1 MKKITNQVVAQAL
14 KLNEDELLAKSNV
27 VGVGIGEK
35 ISGGFS
41 QDRLCLKIYVEKKL
55 SAKKLTKKE
64 LIPQEIARIETDVEE
79 VGKIV
84 AQVVRHFDS
93 VQCGELVEPL
103 RSPQGNA
110 GRYRPAPGGVSLG
123 HYQIT
128 AGTLGCLVKD
138 KKSGK
143 VLILSNNHV
152 LANSNKAKKGD
163 PILQPGPY
171 DGGKKPKDIIGYLEK
186 WIEIGFGKEANL
198 IDSALARPKNA
209 GDVRPEIMLIGS
221 PQGVA
226 KAKLGM
232 PIQKS
237 GRTTGYTTGKVKDIS
252 ATVKV
257 NYDNKTALFRGQIL
271 TTNMSQ
277 GGDSGS
283 LALDMKQRAI
293 GLLFA
298 GSEQVT
304 ILNPINE
311 VLRLLDIELV
321 N

>member
-1 MKKITNQVVAQAL
+1 MEKITNQVIARAL
-14 KLNEDELLAKSNV
+14 KLNEDELLSKANV

-35 ISGGFS
+35 IRGGFS
-41 QDRLCLKIYVEKKL
+41 QGRLCLKIYVEKKL
-55 SAKKLTKKE
+55 IAKKLTKAE
-64 LIPQEIARIETDVEE
+64 FIPQEISRIETDVEE
-79 VGKIV
+79 AGKII
-84 AQVVRHFDS
+84 AQS
-93 VQCGELVEPL
+93 
-103 RSPQGNA
+103 NT
-110 GRYRPAPGGVSLG
+110 GRFRPAPGGVSLG
-123 HYQIT
+123 HYKIT

-152 LANSNKAKKGD
+152 LANSNKAEKGD

-171 DGGKKPKDIIGYLEK
+171 DGGKKPKDLIGYLEN
-186 WIEIGFGKEANL
+186 WIEINFKKEANL
-198 IDSALARPKNA
+198 VDAALARPKVS

-221 PQGVA
+221 PQGLT
-226 KAKLGM
+226 KAKIGM

-252 ATVKV
+252 ASVKV
-257 NYDNKTALFRGQIL
+257 NYDNQTALFRGQIL

-283 LALDMKQRAI
+283 LVLDMKARAV

-311 VLRLLDIELV
+311 VLRLLDVEILS
-321 N
+321 

>member
-1 MKKITNQVVAQAL
+1 MEKITNQVIARAL
-14 KLNEDELLAKSNV
+14 KLNEDELLSKANV

-35 ISGGFS
+35 IRGSFS
-41 QDRLCLKIYVEKKL
+41 QNRLCLKIYVEKKL
-55 SAKKLTKKE
+55 IAKKLTKAE
-64 LIPQEIARIETDVEE
+64 FIPQEISRIETDVEE
-79 VGKIV
+79 AGKII
-84 AQVVRHFDS
+84 AQA
-93 VQCGELVEPL
+93 
-103 RSPQGNA
+103 NT
-110 GRYRPAPGGVSLG
+110 GRFRPAPGGVSLG

-138 KKSGK
+138 KKSEK

-152 LANSNKAKKGD
+152 LANSNKAEKGD

-171 DGGKKPKDIIGYLEK
+171 DGGKKPKDLIGYLEN
-186 WIEIGFGKEANL
+186 WIEINFKKEANL
-198 IDSALARPKNA
+198 VDAALARPKVS

-221 PQGVA
+221 PQGLT
-226 KAKLGM
+226 KAKIGM

-252 ATVKV
+252 ASVKV
-257 NYDNKTALFRGQIL
+257 NYDNQTALFRDQIL

-283 LALDMKQRAI
+283 LVLDMKARAV

-311 VLRLLDIELV
+311 VLRLLDIELLPQRGDV
-321 N
+321 

>member
-1 MKKITNQVVAQAL
+1 MKKITSQAASGAL
-14 KLNEDELLAKSNV
+14 KQGESELLTKSNV

-35 ISGGFS
+35 IKGGFS
-41 QDRLCLKIYVEKKL
+41 QGRLCLKIYVEKKL
-55 SAKKLTKKE
+55 TAQSLNKKSLSLRKS
-64 LIPQEIARIETDVEE
+64 RVETDVEE
-79 VGKIV
+79 IGKIV
-84 AQVVRHFDS
+84 AQAL
-93 VQCGELVEPL
+93 GP
-103 RSPQGNA
+103 RSPRGNT
-110 GRYRPAPGGVSLG
+110 GRFRPAPGGISLG
-123 HYQIT
+123 HYSIT
-128 AGTLGCLVKD
+128 AGTFGCLVKD

-171 DGGKKPKDIIGYLEK
+171 DGGKKPKDIIGYLEN
-186 WIEIGFGKEANL
+186 WIEINFKKEANL
-198 IDSALARPKNA
+198 VDAALARAKDS
-209 GDVRPEIMLIGS
+209 GDVKPEIILIGL
-221 PQGVA
+221 PQGLA
-226 KAKLGM
+226 KAKIGM

-252 ATVKV
+252 ASVKV
-257 NYDNKTALFRGQIL
+257 NYDNQVALFRNQIL

-283 LALDMKQRAI
+283 LVLDMKARAV

-304 ILNPINE
+304 ILNPISA
-311 VLRLLDIELV
+311 VLDLLDVELYGG
-321 N
+321 